1 VALPPAQPVEAA
13 SVQLNARRKRTDPAP
28 RTISCI
34 IIDPNDGTAVSA
46 QIQRHVR
53 YLVAIGAMRSGERL
67 PTIEAL
73 ADDLG
78 VNPNTISSAYDV
90 LKDDGVITAVVGHG
104 SYIAE
109 GARSEQLVRDVAS
122 AGLSPAVGNAKALGC
137 KRRDVE
143 AIVAE
148 LLDKWF
154 PRKRRERN
162 GKTLKE

>member
-1 VALPPAQPVEAA
+1 
-13 SVQLNARRKRTDPAP
+13 VQLSARRKRTDPAP

-34 IIDPNDGTAVSA
+34 VIDPNDGTAVST

-73 ADDLG
+73 AEDLG
-78 VNPNTISSAYDV
+78 VNANTISSAYDA
-90 LKDDGVITAVVGHG
+90 LKDGGVIKAVIGHG
-104 SYIAE
+104 SYVAE
-109 GARSEQLVRDVAS
+109 GARSEQLIREVAN
-122 AGLSPAVGNAKALGC
+122 AGLSPAVGSAKALGC
-137 KRRDVE
+137 KRRDIE

-154 PRKRRERN
+154 PQRRDRN
-162 GKTLKE
+162 GKSHNDKEQ